1 MSAGDKSAPEAQCG
15 FVPKTA
21 SLGMLRHRAL
31 APILARMGTQG
42 RSASL
47 EEP

>member
-1 MSAGDKSAPEAQCG
+1 MSTGDKSAPVAQCG

-31 APILARMGTQG
+31 APILARVGTQG

>member
-1 MSAGDKSAPEAQCG
+1 MSAGDKSAPAAQCG

-21 SLGMLRHRAL
+21 SLGMLRHHAL
-31 APILARMGTQG
+31 APILAGVGTQG
-42 RSASL
+42 RFASL